1 VAAGLQSPVC
11 FNSQPPMHLVYLPVF
26 ACLWLLCASNHP
38 AQASVVMTGTRVI
51 YPAALPGKT
60 LQLSNPDAHPYL
72 VQVWLDAGD
81 ENSEPGAADN
91 GAPFIANPPIF
102 RMEPGSGQAVRLMPT
117 DTSTLPTD
125 RESLFYLNFSQIPAL
140 APEALEGNALLM
152 VMKSR
157 FKLFYRPRGL
167 SPAAPDTRKLACAL
181 RFKVDAG
188 QLQVDNPS
196 AFHAVVS
203 QAETVLNGRN
213 VPLLQAQV
221 FAPFSTRHLPLAEGV
236 TLVEGAQVQVSV
248 LNDYGADSIYTCPL
262 H

>member
-1 VAAGLQSPVC
+1 
-11 FNSQPPMHLVYLPVF
+11 MHLVYLPVF

-51 YPAALPGKT
+51 YPAALSGKT

-102 RMEPGSGQAVRLMPT
+102 RIEPGSGQAVRLMPS
-117 DTSTLPTD
+117 DTSALPTD

-140 APEALEGNALLM
+140 EPEALEGNALLM

-167 SPAAPDTRKLACAL
+167 SPAAPETRKLACAL
-181 RFKVDAG
+181 RFNIDAG
-188 QLQVDNPS
+188 QLRVDNPG

-203 QAETVLNGRN
+203 QAEAVLDGRSE
-213 VPLLQAQV
+213 PLLQAQV
-221 FAPFSTRHLPLAEGV
+221 FAPFSSRYLALEEGV
-236 TLVEGAQVQVSV
+236 TLADEAQVRVSLV
-248 LNDYGADSIYTCPL
+248 NDYGADAIYTCPRR
-262 H
+262 